1 MSNKDK
7 NVQNSSSNMEDKDLD
22 SVNEIHVFVDVLN
35 LLSRERD
42 GKDILNEEN
51 ESTDSGQQDGDQ
63 QKARSSECSSSKNK
77 KKREKFDS
85 GLGDEIV
92 ENHDPSDDDDDHNS
106 KIGKAKWKYPTSDD
120 FSSSDDD
127 EQVEKRQKRS
137 SKTENGTHSFLKC
150 RRTESGV
157 HRVTADSSNENEGEE
172 EMKTD
177 NEMRMYESPYTELMK
192 SRIQELPL
200 PPILKKY
207 LSFYREF

>member
-1 MSNKDK
+1 
-7 NVQNSSSNMEDKDLD
+7 MEDQDVD
-22 SVNEIHVFVDVLN
+22 SVNEIHVIVDVLN
-35 LLSRERD
+35 LLSREHE

-51 ESTDSGQQDGDQ
+51 ESTDSGQHDGDQ
-63 QKARSSECSSSKNK
+63 QKASSSECSHNRNK

-92 ENHDPSDDDDDHNS
+92 ENHDPSDDDDDLDT
-106 KIGKAKWKYPTSDD
+106 KIGKVKWKYPTSDD
-120 FSSSDDD
+120 FSSSDE

-172 EMKTD
+172 EMKPD
-177 NEMRMYESPYTELMK
+177 NEIRMYESPYTELMK
-192 SRIQELPL
+192 SKIQELPL

-207 LSFYREF
+207 LNFYREF